1 MPDVPDDVLDPPER
15 DLAQERLD
23 YLEATADQYND
34 EQKEREYEERNRN
47 RSCAT

>member
-1 MPDVPDDVLDPPER
+1 MPDVHDDVLDPPER
-15 DLAQERLD
+15 DLTQERLD
-23 YLEATADQYND
+23 YLEATADQYYD